1 MEQFHLKFN
10 GDKLVCDKC
19 NSTVLQ
25 QYINSH
31 KDYIIYN
38 LDPSNK
44 IKRLY
49 CNGAR
54 LGYGSDIVA
63 IAIFRISN
71 TIEVY
76 INIDNALIPVRNN
89 FDVTFYSSNSFD
101 KNFQD
106 KSEKTDIISKCYIK
120 RNKHYTYYVVGVND
134 VITYHLDIINNV
146 FEIRYQDITVLSYI
160 ADYEFCRDFIALVFE
175 KDVNTEQKVKMIVDL
190 YCSTLI

>member
-54 LGYGSDIVA
+54 LGYGSDIIA
-63 IAIFRISN
+63 IALFRISN
-71 TIEVY
+71 VIEVY
-76 INIDNALIPVRNN
+76 VNIDNALIPVRNN

-146 FEIRYQDITVLSYI
+146 FEIRYQDITLLSYI

-175 KDVNTEQKVKMIVDL
+175 KGVNTEQKVKMIVDL

>member
-19 NSTVLQ
+19 NSTALQ

-38 LDPSNK
+38 LDPTTQ

-54 LGYGSDIVA
+54 LGYGSDIIA
-63 IAIFRISN
+63 IALFRISN

-76 INIDNALIPVRNN
+76 VNIDNALIPVRNN

-101 KNFQD
+101 KKFQD

-146 FEIRYQDITVLSYI
+146 FEIRYQDITLLSYI
-160 ADYEFCRDFIALVFE
+160 ADCEFCSNFIALVFE
-175 KDVNTEQKVKMIVDL
+175 KGVNTEQKVKMIVDL
-190 YCSTLI
+190 YCSTII

>member
-1 MEQFHLKFN
+1 MEQFHLKLN
-10 GDKLVCDKC
+10 GGKLVCDKC
-19 NSTVLQ
+19 NSAALQ

-31 KDYIIYN
+31 KDYIVYN
-38 LDPSNK
+38 FDPAAQ

-54 LGYGSDIVA
+54 LGYGSDIIA
-63 IAIFRISN
+63 IALFRIAN

-76 INIDNALIPVRNN
+76 VNIDNALIPVRNN

-101 KNFQD
+101 KKFQD
-106 KSEKTDIISKCYIK
+106 KTKKTDIISKCYIK

-134 VITYHLDIINNV
+134 VITYHLDIINNI
-146 FEIRYQDITVLSYI
+146 FEIHYKDITLLSYI
-160 ADYEFCRDFIALVFE
+160 ADYEFCRDFITLVFE
-175 KDVNTEQKVKMIVDL
+175 KGVNTEQKVKMIVDL

>member
-63 IAIFRISN
+63 IALFRISN

-146 FEIRYQDITVLSYI
+146 FEIRYQDITLLSYI

-175 KDVNTEQKVKMIVDL
+175 KDVNTEQKVKMIVDV